1 MFVKSE
7 VSTYWNSI
15 YLLDAG
21 GKQAVFKVTPRV
33 LAGQLG
39 AMTPNAVARCRPLVA
54 TRAQAASLFPAE
66 DWVRTPRGEHDE
78 QETTKHVELISSS
91 ELSFSH

>member
-7 VSTYWNSI
+7 VSTYWNGISR
-15 YLLDAG
+15 DAG
-21 GKQAVFKVTPRV
+21 GKQAVFKVTPQV

-66 DWVRTPRGEHDE
+66 D
-78 QETTKHVELISSS
+78 
-91 ELSFSH
+91 